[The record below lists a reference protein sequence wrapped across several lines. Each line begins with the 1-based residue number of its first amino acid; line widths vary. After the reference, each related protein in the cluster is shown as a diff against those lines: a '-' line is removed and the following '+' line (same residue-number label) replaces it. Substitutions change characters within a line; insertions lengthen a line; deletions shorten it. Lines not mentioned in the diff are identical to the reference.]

1 MWTDF
6 WNLIAAPFKALFEIM
21 PVIGG
26 HVNILLIAIASIA
39 CVIWIR
45 IMLKD
50 KVEEK
55 F

>member
-6 WNLIAAPFKALFEIM
+6 WNLIAAPFKMIFKLM
-21 PVIGG
+21 PSIGAN
-26 HVNILLIAIASIA
+26 VNILLIGIAFIA

-45 IMLKD
+45 LMLKE
-50 KVEEK
+50 KVTEK

>member
-6 WNLIAAPFKALFEIM
+6 WNLIAAPFKLLFKFM
-21 PVIGG
+21 PVIGAN
-26 HVNILLIAIASIA
+26 VNILLIAIGFIA

-45 IMLKD
+45 IMLKE
-50 KVEEK
+50 KVAEK

>member
-6 WNLIAAPFKALFEIM
+6 WNLIAAPFIALFKFM
-21 PVIGG
+21 PLIGRYM
-26 HVNILLIAIASIA
+26 NILLIAAAFIA

-45 IMLKD
+45 LMLKE

>member
-21 PVIGG
+21 PGIGG
-26 HVNILLIAIASIA
+26 GVNILLVAIGFIAA
-39 CVIWIR
+39 VIWIR
-45 IMLKD
+45 IMLKE
-50 KVEEK
+50 KAVEK

>member
-6 WNLIAAPFKALFEIM
+6 WNFIAAPFKMLFKLM
-21 PVIGG
+21 PVIGAN
-26 HVNILLIAIASIA
+26 VNILLIAIAAIA

-45 IMLKD
+45 IMLKE
-50 KVEEK
+50 KAVEK